1 MMYTHKQINK
11 WLKDAADEVSNIDSC
26 TKWVEIG
33 NGWWNIRDGDD
44 KLIGWVE
51 ASICCNTGKTVFK
64 YRPERT
70 YFNMSG
76 RVDPLVIQSDQL
88 TDSQELQKLVDFD
101 AKIIEVYGLSH
112 HDTQYTPDGD
122 VHGGEDD
129 PRPVA
134 GSPP

>member
-11 WLKDAADEVSNIDSC
+11 WLRDAADEVSNIDSC

-51 ASICCNTGKTVFK
+51 ASICCHSGKTVFK

-76 RVDPLVIQSDQL
+76 RVDPLVIQAESL
-88 TDSQELQKLVDFD
+88 TDSQELQKLIDFD
-101 AKIIEVYGLSH
+101 ARIIEVYGLSH
-112 HDTQYTPDGD
+112 HDG
-122 VHGGEDD
+122 
-129 PRPVA
+129 
-134 GSPP
+134 